1 MTVTT
6 KDQTRRLDFESNYDA
21 ANAVFDDGAT
31 LQRMLDFESALARAE
46 AACGLFSQETADAIS
61 SVCRIELFD
70 RDALAQDAERAGNL
84 AIPLVKQL
92 TKLVA
97 DKDPMSSRYIH
108 WGATSQDAIDTGMIL
123 QLRDALGLIGE
134 DLRTLCGLLADL
146 TEKYRDTQM
155 PGRTWLQH
163 AVPITFG
170 LKLAGWLDAC
180 LRHRERLSELKPR
193 VLTLQFGGAAG
204 TLAFLADD
212 GDAVT
217 AALAAEL
224 KLSMPDIAWHTC
236 RDRVAEAGAWCG
248 LLTGSLGKMARDL
261 SLCSQTE
268 VGETAE
274 TAGGGSSTMP
284 QKRNPVAAAAIL
296 GAAIRMPG
304 LVSTLL
310 AAMVQEHERGLGGWQ
325 AEWATLPE
333 ICVLTSKALSK
344 TIAMLREIEVYPEA
358 MSCNLEVSNG
368 LIMAEAVSSALA
380 ARIGRSE
387 AHGLVEAASRRA
399 AMEGKHLRTVLEDTP
414 ALKQLF
420 SREKLDEIF
429 KPSNY
434 LGSAQRMIDR
444 VLDKFKEME

>member
-1 MTVTT
+1 MTD
-6 KDQTRRLDFESNYDA
+6 KDHTRRLDLDSDSDSA
-21 ANAVFDDGAT
+21 SAVFCDEAR

-46 AACGLFSQETADAIS
+46 AGCGLFPQAAADAIS
-61 SVCRIELFD
+61 SVCRVELFD
-70 RDALAQDAERAGNL
+70 RSSLAQDAERVGNL

-92 TKLVA
+92 TRLVEE
-97 DKDPMSSRYIH
+97 KDPIASRYVH

-123 QLRDALGLIGE
+123 QLREAFGLIGE
-134 DLRTLCGLLADL
+134 DLRVLSGVLADL
-146 TEKYRDTQM
+146 TEKYRDTAM

-170 LKLAGWLDAC
+170 LKIAGWLDAC

-204 TLAFLADD
+204 TLAFLGSD

-217 AALAAEL
+217 SALAAEL
-224 KLSMPDIAWHTC
+224 QLSMPDIAWHTC
-236 RDRVAEAGAWCG
+236 RDRIAEAGAWCG
-248 LLTGSLGKMARDL
+248 LLIGSLGKMARDL
-261 SLCSQTE
+261 SLTSQTE

-274 TAGGGSSTMP
+274 ADAGGSSTMP

-296 GAAIRMPG
+296 GVSIRMPG

-310 AAMVQEHERGLGGWQ
+310 VAMVQEHERGLGGWQ

-333 ICVLTSKALSK
+333 ICVLTADALRK
-344 TIAMLREIEVYPEA
+344 MIAALRELEVHPEA
-358 MSCNLEVSNG
+358 MSRNLSANNG
-368 LIMAEAVSSALA
+368 LIMAEAVSAALA

-387 AHGLVEAASRRA
+387 AHSLIEAASRRA
-399 AMEGKHLRTVLEDTP
+399 ALEGTHLLDILTNTP
-414 ALKQLF
+414 AAMQHLTHEQLN
-420 SREKLDEIF
+420 EVF

-434 LGSAQRMIDR
+434 LGSTQRMIDR
-444 VLDKFKEME
+444 VLDKYREME

>member
-1 MTVTT
+1 MIAN
-6 KDQTRRLDFESNYDA
+6 DQTRRLDADSVSEA
-21 ANAVFDDGAT
+21 AGAVFGDDAR
-31 LQRMLDFESALARAE
+31 LRRMLDFESALACAE
-46 AACGLFSQETADAIS
+46 ARCGLFPQATADAIS
-61 SVCRIELFD
+61 SVCHAELFD
-70 RDALAQDAERAGNL
+70 RKALEQEAEKAGNL

-92 TKLVA
+92 TRLVE
-97 DKDPMSSRYIH
+97 DKDPISSRYVH
-108 WGATSQDAIDTGMIL
+108 WGATSQDAIDTGMVL
-123 QLRDALGLIGE
+123 QLRDAFQLIGE

-146 TEKYRDTQM
+146 TETYRDTLM

-180 LRHRERLSELKPR
+180 LRHLERLSELKHR
-193 VLTLQFGGAAG
+193 ALTLQFGGAAG
-204 TLAFLADD
+204 TLAFLAKD

-224 KLSMPDIAWHTC
+224 RLSAPDIAWHTC
-236 RDRVAEAGAWCG
+236 RDRIAEAGAWCG
-248 LLTGSLGKMARDL
+248 LLTGSLGKIARDL
-261 SLCSQTE
+261 SLTSQTE
-268 VGETAE
+268 VSETAE
-274 TAGGGSSTMP
+274 AAGGGSSTMP

-310 AAMVQEHERGLGGWQ
+310 AAMAQEHERGLGGWQ

-333 ICVLTSKALSK
+333 ICVLTAGTLKK
-344 TIAMLREIEVYPEA
+344 TIAMLRDLEVYPDA
-358 MSCNLEVSNG
+358 MSHNLESTNG
-368 LIMAEAVSSALA
+368 LIMAEAVSAALA
-380 ARIGRSE
+380 PGIGRGE

-399 AMEGKHLRTVLEDTP
+399 AVEGKHLRAILENTP
-414 ALKQLF
+414 AAMQCLTHEQLN
-420 SREKLDEIF
+420 EIF

-444 VLDKFKEME
+444 VLNKYKELE